1 LTARFVE
8 TVKPAPRRKEYPDPS
23 GLRLIVQPSGHKSWA
38 HRYRGVNGKT
48 RKDTL
53 GPAIGEGAITLAAA
67 REAVARARRQLD
79 DGVAVPRPVSPTS
92 GDSVAN
98 QAALFMAKHHAVRSR
113 PGTIKATE
121 LTFNNSVLPAWGR
134 RAVTDIRRR
143 DVIELVE
150 ATTSERGPAAAKAV
164 LQALSRFF
172 KFMVI
177 RDIVEASPTVGV
189 SAVLPP
195 RPKPRQR
202 TLSDDELVA
211 LLKAARS
218 DNPFDRVIWVLAL
231 TGVRRNEAA
240 RMRWSELDP
249 ETRIW
254 TIPAER
260 AKNHRPHTVQLST
273 QAWAI
278 IEAQPRLVD
287 CDFVFSIDGVRPI
300 NNWDRG
306 KKRLSEA
313 AGLVESSW
321 RIHDIRRTVASGM
334 QRSGIRTEVIER
346 ALAHHS
352 GHFAG
357 IVGTYQVSPL
367 ENEVRAAL
375 QRWADHVEDVM
386 SGGGRKRET
395 VVRLRR
401 RENRDA

>member
-1 LTARFVE
+1 MPRLLTARFVE
-8 TVKPAPRRKEYPDPS
+8 TVKPQHERKEYPDPS
-23 GLRLIVQPSGHKSWA
+23 GVRLVVFPSGSKSFV
-38 HRYRGVNGKT
+38 HRYRVAGKT

-53 GPAIGEGAITLAAA
+53 GPAAGEGAITLAAA

-79 DGVAVPRPVSPTS
+79 EGVEVPRPVSPTS

-98 QAALFMAKHHAVRSR
+98 QVAQFMAKHHAVRSR
-113 PGTIKATE
+113 PGTIVATE
-121 LTFNNSVLPAWGR
+121 LSFNNSVLPAWGR

-150 ATTSERGPAAAKAV
+150 AAASERGPAAAKAV
-164 LQALSRFF
+164 LQALSKFF
-172 KFMVI
+172 GWLMV
-177 RDIVEASPTVGV
+177 RDVVAASPTVGV

-211 LLKAARS
+211 LLKAARA

-240 RMRWSELDP
+240 QMRWNELDF
-249 ETRIW
+249 ETRTW
-254 TIPAER
+254 VIPAER
-260 AKNHRPHTVQLST
+260 SKNHRPHTVQMPA

-278 IEAQPRLVD
+278 VEAQPRLVD
-287 CDFVFSIDGVRPI
+287 CDFVFSVDGVRPI
-300 NNWDRG
+300 NNWDRV
-306 KKRLSEA
+306 KKRLSKA
-313 AGLVESSW
+313 AGLVENSW
-321 RIHDIRRTVASGM
+321 RVHDIRRSVACNL
-334 QRSGIRTEVIER
+334 QRLGVRTEVIER

-367 ENEVRAAL
+367 ENEVRVAL
-375 QRWADHVEDVM
+375 QRWADHVEDLV
-386 SGGGRKRET
+386 SGRKPET
-395 VVRLRR
+395 VVRLRKR
-401 RENRDA
+401 K

>member
-1 LTARFVE
+1 MPRLLTARFVE
-8 TVKPAPRRKEYPDPS
+8 TVKPQHERKEYPDPS
-23 GLRLIVQPSGHKSWA
+23 GVRLVVFPSGSKSFV
-38 HRYRGVNGKT
+38 HRYRVAGKT

-53 GPAIGEGAITLAAA
+53 GPAAGEGAITLAAA

-79 DGVAVPRPVSPTS
+79 EGVEVPRPVSPTS

-98 QAALFMAKHHAVRSR
+98 QAAQFMAKHHAVRSR

-150 ATTSERGPAAAKAV
+150 AAASERGPAAAKAV
-164 LQALSRFF
+164 LQALSKFF
-172 KFMVI
+172 GWLMV
-177 RDIVEASPTVGV
+177 RDVVAASPTVGV

-202 TLSDDELVA
+202 TLSDNELVA
-211 LLKAARS
+211 LLKAACT
-218 DNPFDRVIWVLAL
+218 DNPLDRVIWVLAL

-240 RMRWSELDP
+240 QMRWNELDF
-249 ETRIW
+249 ETRTW
-254 TIPAER
+254 VIPAER
-260 AKNHRPHTVQLST
+260 SKNHRPHTVQMPA

-278 IEAQPRLVD
+278 VEAQPRLVD
-287 CDFVFSIDGVRPI
+287 CDFVFSVDGVRPI
-300 NNWDRG
+300 NNWDRV
-306 KKRLSEA
+306 KKRLSKA
-313 AGLVESSW
+313 AGLVENSW
-321 RIHDIRRTVASGM
+321 RVHDIRRSVACNL
-334 QRSGIRTEVIER
+334 QRLGVRTEVIER

-367 ENEVRAAL
+367 ENEVRVAL
-375 QRWADHVEDVM
+375 QRWADHVEDHLV
-386 SGGGRKRET
+386 SGRRPET
-395 VVRLRR
+395 VVRLRKR
-401 RENRDA
+401 K